1 FPDLSELGGKNH
13 RTEIFFYAESLNYSD
28 IEYPRLNCDNRSISY
43 FALDRDLLL
52 AKTVEALAPLGRVS
66 YRQNLND
73 EFQPMQ
79 SPRATLIDETVT
91 YHEAGLYSAA
101 TLLTMAQIDG
111 LTRDAS

>member
-1 FPDLSELGGKNH
+1 
-13 RTEIFFYAESLNYSD
+13 
-28 IEYPRLNCDNRSISY
+28 
-43 FALDRDLLL
+43 
-52 AKTVEALAPLGRVS
+52 
-66 YRQNLND
+66 
-73 EFQPMQ
+73 MQ